1 MNTLLNKFSVWLEK
15 AILPVAEVLGRQRHL
30 GALRDGIITLMP
42 VTMVGAIV
50 VLLKDVIFT
59 ADSLAGTK
67 LNSIAFY
74 AESVQPVLDKT
85 LLPVLNQMYWGTL
98 ALGIIFTVF
107 TISYNLAGFYEVDK
121 LSAGVIATISYLIL
135 TPTAVEGAAWGT
147 LSWTYFNSEAM
158 FTGIIVAFLATEI
171 FRWVVQKGWTVK
183 MPSQVPPA
191 VSKAF
196 SAIIPAA
203 VVFTIFGI
211 IAAIFLIGVG
221 SPVKEFINQTLQK
234 PLTSLGQSP
243 VTIILLTLISQ
254 VLWFFGLHGSNI
266 VGPVLD
272 TLYSPALQANQEAI
286 LIHNTE
292 PVHAITR
299 NIIDIYGMHGGSGS
313 TLALVIALMIF
324 SKRQEH
330 KELTKL
336 VLAPSIFQINEPVIY
351 GLPIVLDPIFC
362 IPFILVPTISVFIG
376 WFFTAVIPIAGYVY
390 IAQPWVTPPVISAF
404 IATGGSIGATVIAAC
419 TFIFAIVAYIPFVML
434 ANKQRG
440 IEE

>member
-1 MNTLLNKFSVWLEK
+1 MNNLLNKFSAWLEK

-42 VTMVGAIV
+42 VTMVGAMV
-50 VLLKDVIFT
+50 VLFKDVILT
-59 ADSLAGTK
+59 ADSLAGEK
-67 LNSIAFY
+67 LNTITFY
-74 AESVQPVLDKT
+74 AETIQPFWDKT
-85 LLPVLNQMYWGTL
+85 LIPVLNQMWWGTL
-98 ALGIIFTVF
+98 ALGIVFTVF
-107 TISYNLAGFYEVDK
+107 TISYNLAGFYNVDK
-121 LSAGVIATISYLIL
+121 LSASVISTIAYLIL
-135 TPTAVEGAAWGT
+135 TPQAVEGAPWGT

-158 FTGIIVAFLATEI
+158 FTGIIVAIVATEI
-171 FRWVVQKGWTVK
+171 FRWVVQRGWTFK
-183 MPSQVPPA
+183 MPEQVPPA

-211 IAAIFLIGVG
+211 ISAIFIMGVG
-221 SPVKEFINQTLQK
+221 APVKEFINQTIQK
-234 PLTSLGQSP
+234 PLVSLGQSP

-272 TLYSPALQANQEAI
+272 TLYGPALQANSEAI
-286 LIHNTE
+286 LIHHTE
-292 PVHAITR
+292 PLNAITR
-299 NIIDIYGMHGGSGS
+299 SIIDIYGMHGGSGS
-313 TLALVIALMIF
+313 TLGLVIALIIF

-336 VLAPSIFQINEPVIY
+336 VIAPSIFQINEPVVY

-376 WFFTAVIPIAGYVY
+376 WFFTAVVPIAGYVY
-390 IAQPWVTPPVISAF
+390 IAQPWVTPPIFSAF

-419 TFIFAIVAYIPFVML
+419 TFILSIVAYAPFVIL
-434 ANKQRG
+434 ANKQRAA
-440 IEE
+440 E

>member
-299 NIIDIYGMHGGSGS
+299 NIIDIYGMHGGSG
-313 TLALVIALMIF
+313 
-324 SKRQEH
+324 
-330 KELTKL
+330 
-336 VLAPSIFQINEPVIY
+336 IY

-440 IEE
+440 IE